1 MVQNIEITLASEVHR
16 AYIPEIEQAI
26 YQASL
31 QKGTGIAVRSTE
43 YLLDKIM
50 EGKAVIALGNE
61 SLWAGFCYIES
72 WGHNKFVANS
82 GLIVSSAFRGA
93 GLASEIKKRALELS
107 AQLFP
112 GAQLFGLTTSLA
124 VMKINSGLGYQP
136 VTFSEL
142 TDDDEFWKGCE
153 TCPYYDIL
161 VRTKR
166 DDCLCTA
173 MVMDPKKK
181 NKVNGEAA
189 ASGIKV
195 KINHIENPRREAE
208 EHYYNPT
215 YQGLIEIGVEPH
227 YLTKEIIAEMFKVV
241 ERYKDNIR
249 EDVIFKGVKW

>member
-1 MVQNIEITLASEVHR
+1 MVQNIEICIASEDHLSYV
-16 AYIPEIEQAI
+16 PEIEEAI
-26 YQASL
+26 YLASL
-31 QKGTGIAVRSTE
+31 KKGTGIAVRSTD
-43 YLLDKIM
+43 YLLGKIK

-61 SLWAGFCYIES
+61 GKWAGFCYIES
-72 WGHNKFVANS
+72 WDHNKFVANS

-107 AQLFP
+107 ASLFP

-181 NKVNGEAA
+181 KINGEAQSA
-189 ASGIKV
+189 LMKVNIK
-195 KINHIENPRREAE
+195 HS
-208 EHYYNPT
+208 
-215 YQGLIEIGVEPH
+215 
-227 YLTKEIIAEMFKVV
+227 
-241 ERYKDNIR
+241 
-249 EDVIFKGVKW
+249 